1 MTTRQIIPLLSNR
14 PPPRQACR
22 KAGRYKGYKHYKEY
36 KEYKEYKNSKGKPGN
51 IKGTQTQRATEN
63 GALPA
68 SRPGKR
74 TPRPT
79 ARTTGRETR
88 RASYARRDGNE
99 TANEK
104 RLHGTNTGTENGTPD
119 TRRHGERKDGRHGRR
134 GEVWHRF
141 HFPDEKWKQSPCH
154 DGTWRHSMKTR

>member
-104 RLHGTNTGTENGTPD
+104 RLHGTDTGAGNGTLG
-119 TRRHGERKDGRHGRR
+119 TRRHDGRQEVGHRSHFLIKMGTVNVPGRDA
-134 GEVWHRF
+134 VVLDKN
-141 HFPDEKWKQSPCH
+141 PL
-154 DGTWRHSMKTR
+154 KTMSERI